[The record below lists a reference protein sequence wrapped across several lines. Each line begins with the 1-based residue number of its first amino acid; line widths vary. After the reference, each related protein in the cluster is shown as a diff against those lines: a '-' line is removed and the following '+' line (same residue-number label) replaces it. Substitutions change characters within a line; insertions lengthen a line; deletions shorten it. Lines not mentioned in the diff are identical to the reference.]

1 MENILNR
8 GQHKYNFIILVL
20 ALSASYA
27 VKKYFQISGLVSFLI
42 FFGLAAI
49 FIIRGYGAVAKRSAQ
64 FRILY
69 SLFPLLLI
77 FIYTMVV
84 GIYGDFD
91 ISSIV
96 FHLDMGV
103 GGGIPEGQV
112 KFATRFGLSFLG
124 ITAAFWLLINLDQRF
139 LMLDR
144 TLFVPLL
151 LINPM
156 IWNVGAYLIGSP
168 YDDRL
173 LNVYH
178 APDQLVQMT
187 DTKKNMII
195 IYAESTERTFAE
207 IPGGDVVFSE
217 MNQLAS
223 SGLEVKGIGQAANTG
238 WSMAGFVTSQCGVP
252 LQPLG
257 LLSHNMYDRQKTFFP
272 GISCLSDV
280 LNKSGYHAEYIN
292 GSDHEFAGMT
302 TFLKSH
308 NFNEA
313 HGLHNIAAADDYHND
328 WGLYDDT
335 VFAYAEERIRLLHQA
350 DKPFVLS
357 VATIGAHFPHGHPTQ
372 SCRQAFPQNKLP
384 DILFSVKCTGY
395 EINRFIGNLQR
406 EGTTKNTVIVI
417 VSDHLM
423 MKNDFEEQL
432 NQKQR
437 LNYFAVLADN
447 IHPKLLERQA
457 AMFDVFPT
465 LLDLLGFNLSAGRAG
480 LGVSLLSEHETL
492 TERYGAEQVDALIK
506 NDRLLARKIWSEP
519 QSEFAVSAR

>member
-27 VKKYFQISGLVSFLI
+27 VKKYFQISGLVSFLV

-49 FIIRGYGAVAKRSAQ
+49 FIIRGYGAVAKHSVQ

-69 SLFPLLLI
+69 CLFPLLLI

-96 FHLDMGV
+96 FHLDMDV

-151 LINPM
+151 LINPI

-187 DTKKNMII
+187 GTKKNMII
-195 IYAESTERTFAE
+195 IYAESTERTFVE

-217 MNQLAS
+217 MSQLAS

-257 LLSHNMYDRQKTFFP
+257 SSAIICMIDKRRFFP
-272 GISCLSDV
+272 
-280 LNKSGYHAEYIN
+280 
-292 GSDHEFAGMT
+292 
-302 TFLKSH
+302 
-308 NFNEA
+308 
-313 HGLHNIAAADDYHND
+313 
-328 WGLYDDT
+328 
-335 VFAYAEERIRLLHQA
+335 
-350 DKPFVLS
+350 
-357 VATIGAHFPHGHPTQ
+357 
-372 SCRQAFPQNKLP
+372 
-384 DILFSVKCTGY
+384 
-395 EINRFIGNLQR
+395 
-406 EGTTKNTVIVI
+406 
-417 VSDHLM
+417 VS
-423 MKNDFEEQL
+423 
-432 NQKQR
+432 
-437 LNYFAVLADN
+437 
-447 IHPKLLERQA
+447 
-457 AMFDVFPT
+457 
-465 LLDLLGFNLSAGRAG
+465 
-480 LGVSLLSEHETL
+480 
-492 TERYGAEQVDALIK
+492 
-506 NDRLLARKIWSEP
+506 
-519 QSEFAVSAR
+519 AVSVMC